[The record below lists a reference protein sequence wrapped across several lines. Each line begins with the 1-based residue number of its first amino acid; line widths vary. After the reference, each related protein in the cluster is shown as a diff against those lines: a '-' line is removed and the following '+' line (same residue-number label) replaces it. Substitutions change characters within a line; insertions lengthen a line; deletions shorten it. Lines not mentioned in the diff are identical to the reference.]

1 LAQQYDIQA
10 IFIRLF
16 ALQKCSPSYHRR
28 DSFPAGW
35 NSLVLELRKLSQR
48 VLGSGASLPVSLRVS
63 ANGGIICF
71 WAMCQHSVPGNNVRS
86 GSYCCETST
95 CFMKIPLRWKRSRL
109 EPREMIA
116 TFRRNLLKTT
126 RMLSRFLI
134 LSFAVLSPAC
144 VIDWCKNVRATSV
157 RISRLIW
164 RDKICHFK
172 YAYNIR
178 QRLFIYY
185 IKQIRRWDLYSIKQQ

>member
-10 IFIRLF
+10 IFVRLF

-35 NSLVLELRKLSQR
+35 NSRVLRKLSQR
-48 VLGSGASLPVSLRVS
+48 VPGSGASLPVSLRIS

-95 CFMKIPLRWKRSRL
+95 CFMKIPLRWKRSRS
-109 EPREMIA
+109 ERRETIA
-116 TFRRNLLKTT
+116 TFRQNLLKTN
-126 RMLSRFLI
+126 SN
-134 LSFAVLSPAC
+134 
-144 VIDWCKNVRATSV
+144 VIFFNIVFRNS
-157 RISRLIW
+157 ISRMRCRLMQ
-164 RDKICHFK
+164 K
-172 YAYNIR
+172 YARNVH
-178 QRLFIYY
+178 
-185 IKQIRRWDLYSIKQQ
+185 